1 MQLPEA
7 EGLVSRT
14 RAKAVVLLNAQWTD
28 TKSVPSRHGGFVGSF
43 DTVYCFQP
51 IAIRVR
57 SLILQYSWQKASAE
71 HGDIAKQ
78 GQQFSL
84 NLSDPA
90 AAHSYEDPEILIL
103 TSHQDADEPAMR

>member
-51 IAIRVR
+51 IAIQVR
-57 SLILQYSWQKASAE
+57 AHVLQYFWQKASAE
-71 HGDIAKQ
+71 HRDICQRGSAV
-78 GQQFSL
+78 L
-84 NLSDPA
+84 
-90 AAHSYEDPEILIL
+90 PE
-103 TSHQDADEPAMR
+103 PV